1 MSLIYASTVILFF
14 EEESVIK
21 LKKSY
26 ICFNTDTIHN
36 GHLSIICEAH
46 KKGKVIIG
54 CLSDRAILDCNTFST
69 LSQDERVKLY
79 QSLDYVDEVV
89 IQDDVYYDDVIP
101 KIKPDYVFHS
111 DRWKEGKNKMIRNHL
126 EKLLTS
132 YGGELIDVPY
142 INDDM
147 IKNVESRLKKKL
159 LMPEY
164 RRKRLRRLIDLNHI
178 IKVME
183 AHNGLTGMIV
193 ENTVVE
199 VGNKLSQY
207 EAIWISSLCD
217 STIKGKP
224 DIELVDMTSRFKTI
238 SEITEVTTK
247 PIIFDGDTGGL
258 IEHLVYNIKTLERMG
273 VSAVVIE
280 DKIGLKRN
288 SLFGTNANQIQDSIE
303 NFSAKI
309 AAGKKAQLTEE
320 FMIIARIESLILK
333 KGMDDALNRARAYVK
348 AGADGI
354 MIHSCKKTPD
364 EILTFCDNFRKDDK
378 TTPIIVVPSSFNFI
392 TVDEL
397 AEHGVNVVIYANHLI
412 RAAFPVMQRVAEGI
426 LCNHRSKE
434 VDENIMSINEVI
446 TLID

>member
-1 MSLIYASTVILFF
+1 
-14 EEESVIK
+14 
-21 LKKSY
+21 
-26 ICFNTDTIHN
+26 
-36 GHLSIICEAH
+36 
-46 KKGKVIIG
+46 
-54 CLSDRAILDCNTFST
+54 
-69 LSQDERVKLY
+69 
-79 QSLDYVDEVV
+79 
-89 IQDDVYYDDVIP
+89 
-101 KIKPDYVFHS
+101 
-111 DRWKEGKNKMIRNHL
+111 
-126 EKLLTS
+126 
-132 YGGELIDVPY
+132 
-142 INDDM
+142 
-147 IKNVESRLKKKL
+147 
-159 LMPEY
+159 
-164 RRKRLRRLIDLNHI
+164 
-178 IKVME
+178 
-183 AHNGLTGMIV
+183 MIV
-193 ENTVVE
+193 ENTVDE

-397 AEHGVNVVIYANHLI
+397 AEHGVNIVIYANHLI